1 VATCAGIA
9 ASDEEQRIE
18 GVFSQFLHRY
28 AERYPNVQ
36 VKVSEGSGLEIL
48 AMLERG
54 EIHLGQMLPSGV
66 PPDDGRFGSQPRAI
80 HR

>member
-1 VATCAGIA
+1 LKAC
-9 ASDEEQRIE
+9 
-18 GVFSQFLHRY
+18 F
-28 AERYPNVQ
+28 AERHPNVQ

>member
-28 AERYPNVQ
+28 GTLSNVQ